1 MANSS
6 GALEPQAAFDTQLE
20 IFQGQPCQRLSLP
33 CGDSVLVALQ
43 GAHVLSWVAQGRERL
58 FLSER
63 NVWDGQAAIRGGV
76 PVCFPQFNQ
85 RGDLPKHG
93 FARNLASQLVTGQE
107 GGNFVDAAHEHA
119 KQELVAA
126 NTRDNNFAS
135 GAHMRFQLTANAQT
149 LALWPQHFVATLHV
163 SLKPNQLQITLQV
176 QNTDTQPLLFTG
188 ALHTYFAVQH
198 IANTQLT
205 GLQGQAEW
213 NAVTDQHGTANEVL
227 CFDGEFDRVYQAA
240 PHALQLQDAQGTLQ
254 IEQSPSWGQ
263 SVVWNPG
270 ATKCATLSDM
280 PPDGYRHMLCV
291 EAAQVYEPI
300 RVDPS
305 QTWQGWQRL
314 SLV

>member
-1 MANSS
+1 MDNSS
-6 GALEPQAAFDTQLE
+6 GALEPQAAFDTQPE
-20 IFQGQPCQRLSLP
+20 IFQGQPCQRLTLP
-33 CGDSVLVALQ
+33 SGDSVLVALQ

-93 FARNLASQLVTGQE
+93 FARNVAWQFVTAQE
-107 GGNFVDAAHEHA
+107 GGNFVDAAHGHA
-119 KQELVAA
+119 KHELVAT
-126 NTRDNNFAS
+126 NPSDGSSAS
-135 GAHMRFQLTANAQT
+135 GACMRFQLAANPQT
-149 LALWPQHFVATLHV
+149 LALWPQKFVATLHV
-163 SLKPNQLQITLQV
+163 SLKPNQLQTTLQV
-176 QNTDTQPLLFTG
+176 QNADTRPLWFTG
-188 ALHTYFAVQH
+188 ALHTYLAVQH
-198 IANTQLT
+198 ISNTQLT

-213 NAVTDQHGTANEVL
+213 NAVTDQHGMANEVL
-227 CFDGEFDRVYQAA
+227 RFDGEFDRVYQAA
-240 PHALQLQDAQGTLQ
+240 THPLQLQDAQGALQ

-280 PPDGYRHMLCV
+280 PPDGYQHMLCV